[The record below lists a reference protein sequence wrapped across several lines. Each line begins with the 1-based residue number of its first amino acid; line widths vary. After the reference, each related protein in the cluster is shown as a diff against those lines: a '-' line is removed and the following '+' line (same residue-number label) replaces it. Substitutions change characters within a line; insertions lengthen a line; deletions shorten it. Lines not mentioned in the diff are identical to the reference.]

1 MSPLME
7 ELGLPLLGV
16 LIGFLILVWAADR
29 FIEGAAGLARNLG
42 VSPLVVGLTIVGF
55 GTSAPEMLVSG
66 LAAWEGNSG
75 IAIGNALGSNITN
88 LALVLGI
95 TALFIPMHVGS
106 AILRREF
113 PVMLLVM
120 VAALLLL
127 VDDRLGRLDGI
138 LLLGGMVAY
147 VAWLAWL
154 ARNDGGGADPMV
166 ATLTEEIPEGLPTGR
181 ALLWTLIGLL
191 LLLGSARLIVWGAS
205 TAAASM
211 GVSDLVIGL
220 TIVAI
225 GTSLP
230 ELAAALS
237 SARKREFE
245 MALGNVIGSNI
256 FNLLGVLGLPGVIHA
271 TAVPAGVLQRD
282 FPAMLLLTALVF
294 LFALGRGGSDG
305 HINRREGGVLV
316 AVYLGWLAW
325 LLLSPGSLPGR
336 LT

>member
-1 MSPLME
+1 MTAGMP
-7 ELGLPLLGV
+7 ELALPLAGV
-16 LIGFLILVWAADR
+16 IIGFIVLVWAADR

-88 LALVLGI
+88 LALVLGV
-95 TALFIPMHVGS
+95 TALLIPMRVGS

-127 VDDRLGRLDGI
+127 VDDHLGRLDGL

-154 ARNDGGGADPMV
+154 ARSDTGGADPMV
-166 ATLTEEIPEGLPTGR
+166 ATLTEEVPDALPTGR
-181 ALLWTLIGLL
+181 ALLWTLTGLV

-205 TAAASM
+205 TAAA
-211 GVSDLVIGL
+211 GLGISDLVIGL
-220 TIVAI
+220 TVVAI

-230 ELAAALS
+230 ELAAALT

-256 FNLLGVLGLPGVIHA
+256 FNLLGVLGLPGIIHA
-271 TAVPAGVLQRD
+271 TAVPAGVLERD

-294 LFALGRGGSDG
+294 LFALGRGGNDG
-305 HINRREGGVLV
+305 HINRLEGGLLV
-316 AVYLGWLAW
+316 AVYAGWLAW
-325 LLLSPGSLPGR
+325 LLVSPGSLIGG

>member
-1 MSPLME
+1 MTPLMA
-7 ELGLPLLGV
+7 ELALPLVGV
-16 LIGFLILVWAADR
+16 LVGFVILVRAADR

-88 LALVLGI
+88 LALVLGV
-95 TALFIPMHVGS
+95 TALLIPMRVGS

-127 VDDRLGRLDGI
+127 VDDRLSSLDGG
-138 LLLGGMVAY
+138 LLLAGMVAY
-147 VAWLAWL
+147 VGWLAWL
-154 ARNDGGGADPMV
+154 ARSDSSSTDPMV
-166 ATLTEEIPEGLPTGR
+166 ATLTEEIPDALSTGR
-181 ALLWTLIGLL
+181 ALVWTLVGLV
-191 LLLGSARLIVWGAS
+191 LLLGSARLIVWGAA
-205 TAAASM
+205 TAAASL
-211 GVSDLVIGL
+211 GISDLVIGL
-220 TIVAI
+220 TVVAI

-271 TAVPAGVLQRD
+271 TAVPAGVLERD
-282 FPAMLLLTALVF
+282 FPVMLLLTALVF
-294 LFALGRGGSDG
+294 AFALGRGGCDG
-305 HINRREGGVLV
+305 HINRREGGILV
-316 AVYLGWLAW
+316 AVYLGWLTW
-325 LLLSPGSLPGR
+325 LLLSPGSLLGG
-336 LT
+336 TT